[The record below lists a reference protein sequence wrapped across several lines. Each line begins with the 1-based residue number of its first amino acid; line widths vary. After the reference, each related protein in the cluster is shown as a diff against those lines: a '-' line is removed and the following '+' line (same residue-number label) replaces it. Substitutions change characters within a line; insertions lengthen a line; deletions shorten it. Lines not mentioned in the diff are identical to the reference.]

1 MTGLFSFNT
10 ILRYLRQAGLCI
22 AVLLCSMHAFAQKAD
37 TSKKVNIDIIHTTLF
52 QSVVTDSGTISKFL
66 GDVQLRQGETLLFAD
81 SVYMNALTNNLEA
94 YGHARIEQPGGTEAL
109 GDYMRY
115 TSAKKLAYLK
125 GNVSLTDGKA
135 KLLCEELTY
144 DVSTKIGVY
153 TQGGTLQSE
162 NTIVTSDEG
171 TYNVHTKDSR
181 FTHDVI
187 ITDPEYN
194 INSDDLGYNTDSKLV
209 TFYSCSVLVSDKSTL
224 HTCDGTYDSKN
235 EIAHFRGHS
244 SVMNDDQYIEG
255 DKLDYNKLTG
265 YGNATGHV
273 IVIDTT
279 QHTTMYCGHAE
290 YFKKK
295 KILWA
300 TIKPVLKQ
308 VNGKD
313 SLFIRADTFYSA
325 PIPKKIDS
333 MQHVK
338 KEKEGKINKTK
349 AGKRKAVKEKELT
362 MRVAPVEDTTEADS
376 TAPRYFIGY
385 HHVLIFS
392 DSMQGKCDSI
402 SYTQSDSN
410 IRMMYSPIVWSR
422 ASQITGDTIILH
434 MDSSKLKRIFVP
446 NNATVISQSGPAKAK
461 MFDQVQG
468 KTLTGHFTNNEITDM
483 LVKPNAEAIYYSKD
497 DHGAYLG
504 VNEAQSERLR
514 ILFGNQQISRIL
526 FEQDV
531 HQKLTPLEQA
541 DIPNLKLSRFKW
553 LIDQRPKSREE
564 LFQ

>member
-1 MTGLFSFNT
+1 
-10 ILRYLRQAGLCI
+10 
-22 AVLLCSMHAFAQKAD
+22 MHAFAQKAD

>member
-1 MTGLFSFNT
+1 MFSLKA
-10 ILRYLRQAGLCI
+10 ILRYTRLTGLCI
-22 AVLLCSMHAFAQKAD
+22 AVLLFSIHAFGQKTD
-37 TSKKVNIDIIHTTLF
+37 TTKKVNIDIIHTTLF
-52 QSVVTDSGTISKFL
+52 QSITTDSGTINKFI
-66 GDVQLRQGETLLFAD
+66 GDVQLKQGETLLFAD
-81 SVYMNALTNNLEA
+81 SVYMNTATNNLEA
-94 YGHARIEQPGGTEAL
+94 FSHARIEQPGGTEAL

-115 TSAKKLAYLK
+115 TSSKKLAYLK

-135 KLLCEELTY
+135 KLWCEELTY
-144 DVSTKIGVY
+144 DVGTKIGVY
-153 TQGGTLQSE
+153 TQGGTLQNE
-162 NTIVTSDEG
+162 NTIVTSNEG
-171 TYNVHTKDSR
+171 TYNVHTKDAR

-209 TFYSCSVLVSDKSTL
+209 TFYSCSVLVSGKSTL

-235 EIAHFRGHS
+235 EIAHFQGHS

-333 MQHVK
+333 AQQGRKVK
-338 KEKEGKINKTK
+338 TEKLASKKTKKKTVAPEKEQRPDIHI
-349 AGKRKAVKEKELT
+349 ALA
-362 MRVAPVEDTTEADS
+362 EDTTEADS
-376 TAPRYFIGY
+376 SAPRYFIGY

-410 IRMMYSPIVWSR
+410 IRMIYKPIVWSR
-422 ASQITGDTIILH
+422 TSQITGDTIILH
-434 MDSSKLKRIFVP
+434 MDSSKLKSIYVP

-468 KTLTGHFTNNEITDM
+468 KTLMGYFKNNEITNM
-483 LVKPNAEAIYYSKD
+483 IVKPNAEVIYYSKD
-497 DHGAYLG
+497 DKGAYLG
-504 VNEAQSERLR
+504 VQEAQSEKLR
-514 ILFGNQQISRIL
+514 ILFDNQQINRIL

-531 HQKLTPLEQA
+531 HQKLTPMEQA

-553 LIDQRPKSREE
+553 LIDERPKSKEE
-564 LFQ
+564 LFK

>member
-1 MTGLFSFNT
+1 
-10 ILRYLRQAGLCI
+10 
-22 AVLLCSMHAFAQKAD
+22 MHAFAQKAD

-325 PIPKKIDS
+325 PIPKKINS

-349 AGKRKAVKEKELT
+349 AGRRKAVKEKELT
-362 MRVAPVEDTTEADS
+362 MHVAPVEDTTEADS

-410 IRMMYSPIVWSR
+410 IRMMYNPIVWSR

-514 ILFGNQQISRIL
+514 ILFGNQQINRIL

>member
-1 MTGLFSFNT
+1 
-10 ILRYLRQAGLCI
+10 
-22 AVLLCSMHAFAQKAD
+22 MHAFAQKAD

-349 AGKRKAVKEKELT
+349 AGRRKAVKEKELT
-362 MRVAPVEDTTEADS
+362 MHEAPVEDTTEADS

-434 MDSSKLKRIFVP
+434 MDSSKLKRIYVP